1 MRQAAP
7 RSGRR
12 ERRGESVGDEQESAV
27 SSPHGRTK
35 TIEGIRRA
43 WAMVGS
49 HERRRLQIVATYSVM
64 IATLDVVALVLV
76 YALINLLND
85 QPVTGVAASILD
97 ALHLSASDR
106 YRAALVLLV
115 IAAVLFIMR
124 SALSVLGLWLT
135 IGATNAAQ
143 ADLVSRLLVG
153 HAHAPQLLR
162 LERNSSETLRTVLT
176 SVDQVTS
183 GVVGGSVTLAANL
196 AVTVAVALGLAL
208 ASPLV
213 ALTVTVYFAA
223 IAILW
228 GRVVRDGL
236 IRRGQRVQELQE
248 ERFRM
253 VMQGISAA
261 KELQLRGRAAF
272 YADGAVT
279 RTRGINSAMRGAGVV
294 NGSLRYILETS
305 LVIGALLVVVVAGL
319 SSGRS
324 AALPAVGLVLAGAF
338 RFLPALNQVL
348 FLNNQVQ
355 YNSPAIDLVEREL
368 ETFGSFGPAM
378 DDGAVVEPRRLE
390 DELSVTDVSFR
401 YSTRRERALR
411 GVGFAVRAGES
422 MGIIGPT
429 GSGKSTLLDIL
440 LGVLDPEAG
449 TVTVD
454 GVPLE
459 QCRASWQR
467 SIGYV
472 PQDVYLVDDTLRANV
487 ALGWFGT
494 DIDEGRVVEAVRLA
508 GLEGVLGELPDG
520 LDTVVGERGVRLS
533 GGQRQ
538 RVGLAR
544 ALYTSPTVLVLDE
557 ATSNLDQATE
567 HRIVETLA
575 ALQGEITM
583 IVVTHRLASVRYCD
597 RVLYLDRGAV
607 RAQGSLDEV
616 RAVVPGLDGGH
627 PSVPPV
633 VPV

>member
-1 MRQAAP
+1 MRQK
-7 RSGRR
+7 RRGGRR
-12 ERRGESVGDEQESAV
+12 ERRGESSGEKQESAV
-27 SSPHGRTK
+27 SAPHGRTK

-43 WAMVGS
+43 WALVGS
-49 HERRRLQIVATYSVM
+49 HERKRLRIVAIYSVL

-115 IAAVLFIMR
+115 IAAALFIMR

-208 ASPLV
+208 SSPLV

-228 GRVVRDGL
+228 GRVVREGL
-236 IRRGQRVQELQE
+236 VRRGRRVQELQE

-253 VMQGISAA
+253 VIQGISAA

-279 RTRGINSAMRGAGVV
+279 RTQGINSAMRGAGVA

-319 SSGRS
+319 TSGRS

-355 YNSPAIDLVEREL
+355 YNSPAIELVEREL
-368 ETFGSFGPAM
+368 ETFGSFGPAV
-378 DDGAVVEPRRLE
+378 DDSAVVEPRRLD

-401 YSTRRERALR
+401 YPTRRERALR
-411 GVGFAVRAGES
+411 GVSFVVRAGDS
-422 MGIIGPT
+422 VGIIGPT

-449 TVTVD
+449 AVTVD
-454 GVPLE
+454 GEALQE
-459 QCRASWQR
+459 CRESWQR

-487 ALGWFGT
+487 ALGWFGQ

-508 GLEGVLGELPDG
+508 GLESVVGELPDG
-520 LDTVVGERGVRLS
+520 LDTIVGERGVRLS

-544 ALYTSPTVLVLDE
+544 ALYTLPTVLVLDE

-575 ALQGEITM
+575 ELQGEITM
-583 IVVTHRLASVRYCD
+583 IVVTHRLASVRHCD

-607 RAQGSLDEV
+607 RARGSLDEI
-616 RAVVPGLDGGH
+616 RAVVPDVDGGH